1 MKPKIAAQSGTFES
15 SDVIFLI
22 EPLPEHSG
30 RKLEISSTVMQQ
42 FGVSFNPIIVEML
55 DQYEMTDIH
64 LIAKGKGA
72 LEPTIKAP
80 RNSYQTVARPTGR
93 DIEMKNFKK
102 RRTMLYIPG
111 NNPAMI
117 QQGGIYGTDSI
128 LLDLEDAVALNQKD
142 AAAPWSEI

>member
-1 MKPKIAAQSGTFES
+1 
-15 SDVIFLI
+15 
-22 EPLPEHSG
+22 
-30 RKLEISSTVMQQ
+30 
-42 FGVSFNPIIVEML
+42 
-55 DQYEMTDIH
+55 
-64 LIAKGKGA
+64 
-72 LEPTIKAP
+72 
-80 RNSYQTVARPTGR
+80 
-93 DIEMKNFKK
+93 MKNFKK